1 MKHAQRSHDTCA
13 GMGTCNSNESQT
25 SSASSP
31 FRPISHGGHPSPV
44 ELMSSCSRSETNYS
58 GKISNLDQ
66 SELRDDL
73 TGFELN
79 ESVDQLTKVRKLS
92 SSEFTMKQAMD
103 IGISTVGDMLQFRTK
118 EPLSYHEISECLEML
133 QEKYEMLQVN
143 TVRDENTG
151 KFYWARLPKNQV
163 YIAANLGILSEL
175 AAQKRFNEIVKLG
188 IKDGEPIWRFY
199 FGEIEPIC
207 DSNANYADVILAEA
221 DDCDFVSFRFRY
233 CVCFVMSHALVDG
246 IGIANIIADFF
257 TIVCTKLNLKQGQSC
272 LLCHNQHSGIDLT
285 MAHKKE
291 VIPLRPPYKI
301 MLLEWKLFSFT

>member
-1 MKHAQRSHDTCA
+1 
-13 GMGTCNSNESQT
+13 
-25 SSASSP
+25 
-31 FRPISHGGHPSPV
+31 
-44 ELMSSCSRSETNYS
+44 
-58 GKISNLDQ
+58 
-66 SELRDDL
+66 
-73 TGFELN
+73 
-79 ESVDQLTKVRKLS
+79 
-92 SSEFTMKQAMD
+92 MD

-301 MLLEWKLFSFT
+301 MLLEWKLFSFTWK